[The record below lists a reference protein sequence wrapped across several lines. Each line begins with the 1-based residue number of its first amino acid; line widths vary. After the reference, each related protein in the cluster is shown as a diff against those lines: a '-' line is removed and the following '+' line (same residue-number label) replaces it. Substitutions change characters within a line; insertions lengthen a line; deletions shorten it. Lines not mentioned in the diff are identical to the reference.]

1 MMRFGE
7 LWHRVDV
14 LCWHPILRASPGVIS
29 LPLSFLT
36 VRTTEAAVAYGAPE
50 LPHGA
55 AEIR

>member
-1 MMRFGE
+1 MSF
-7 LWHRVDV
+7 LFAF
-14 LCWHPILRASPGVIS
+14 L
-29 LPLSFLT
+29 FLT